1 MATYYLQAPLKEE
14 DVTQLKLGDLVYI
27 SGMAFTCRSRLH
39 RYIFDEGNTMPEVT
53 KDENVLIHV
62 GPIMV
67 KEEDKWRLVSFMPT
81 SSIRFEK
88 WGAKSVDQWNLR
100 AIIGKT
106 TMGPET
112 AAMMKEKKCVHL
124 TPQGVTPNLWVDSIE
139 VLGVDNFEELG
150 SIEATWQM
158 KLNELGPFK
167 VDIDCEGNN
176 LFDQLDATIAA
187 NKEKAFEAL
196 NIPKDFEYTK
206 LY

>member
-39 RYIFDEGNTMPEVT
+39 RYIFDENNPMPEVT
-53 KDENVLIHV
+53 KNENVLIHV
-62 GPIMV
+62 GPIV
-67 KEEDKWRLVSFMPT
+67 IKENNAWKLVSFMPT

-100 AIIGKT
+100 MIIGKT

-112 AAMMKEKKCVHL
+112 AAMMKEKKCVHV
-124 TPQGVTPNLWVDSIE
+124 TPQGVTPNLWIDSIKI
-139 VLGVDNFEELG
+139 LGVDNFDELG

-158 KLNELGPFK
+158 ELDKLGPFK

-176 LFDQLDATIAA
+176 LFDALDSDIA
-187 NKEKAFEAL
+187 EKKLKAYEDL
-196 NIPKDFEYTK
+196 HIPLDFEYTK

>member
-1 MATYYLQAPLKEE
+1 MATYYLQTPLKEE

-27 SGMAFTCRSRLH
+27 SGMVFTCRSRLH
-39 RYIFDEGNTMPEVT
+39 RYIFDEGHEMPEAT

-62 GPIMV
+62 GPVII
-67 KEEDKWRLVSFMPT
+67 KEDEKWKLMSFMPT

-88 WGAKSVDQWNLR
+88 WGAKSVDKWNLR
-100 AIIGKT
+100 AIVGKT

-124 TPQGVTPNLWVDSIE
+124 TPQGVTPNLWTNSIE
-139 VLGVDNFEELG
+139 IIGVDNFDELG

-158 KLNELGPFK
+158 KMDKLGPFK

-176 LFDQLDATIAA
+176 LFDQMDATIEA
-187 NKEKAFEAL
+187 NKLKAFEAL
-196 NIPKDFEYTK
+196 NIPADFEYTK

>member
-39 RYIFDEGNTMPEVT
+39 RYIFDEGHEMPEAT

-62 GPIMV
+62 GPIMI
-67 KEEDKWRLVSFMPT
+67 KEGDNWKLVSFMPT

-88 WGAKSVDQWNLR
+88 WGAKAVENWNLR

-139 VLGVDNFEELG
+139 IMGVDNFEELG

-176 LFDQLDATIAA
+176 LFDRLDATIAA

>member
-1 MATYYLQAPLKEE
+1 
-14 DVTQLKLGDLVYI
+14 
-27 SGMAFTCRSRLH
+27 
-39 RYIFDEGNTMPEVT
+39 
-53 KDENVLIHV
+53 
-62 GPIMV
+62 
-67 KEEDKWRLVSFMPT
+67 
-81 SSIRFEK
+81 
-88 WGAKSVDQWNLR
+88 
-100 AIIGKT
+100 
-106 TMGPET
+106 
-112 AAMMKEKKCVHL
+112 MMKEKKCVHL

-139 VLGVDNFEELG
+139 IMGVDNFDELG

>member
-39 RYIFDEGNTMPEVT
+39 RYIFDEGHEMPEAT

-62 GPIMV
+62 GPIMI
-67 KEEDKWRLVSFMPT
+67 KEGDNWKLVSFMPT

-88 WGAKSVDQWNLR
+88 WGAKAVENWNLR

-139 VLGVDNFEELG
+139 IMGVDNFDELG

>member
-88 WGAKSVDQWNLR
+88 WGAKSVDQWTLR

-112 AAMMKEKKCVHL
+112 AAMMKERKCVHL

-139 VLGVDNFEELG
+139 IMGVDNFDELG

-158 KLNELGPFK
+158 KLDKLGPFK
-167 VDIDCEGNN
+167 VDIDTEGNN
-176 LFDQLDATIAA
+176 LFDQLDATIEA
-187 NKEKAFEAL
+187 NKLKAFEDL
-196 NIPKDFEYTK
+196 GIPEGFEYTK

>member
-39 RYIFDEGNTMPEVT
+39 RYIFDEGHEMPEAT

-62 GPIMV
+62 GPIMI
-67 KEEDKWRLVSFMPT
+67 KEGDNWKLVSFMPT

-88 WGAKSVDQWNLR
+88 WGAKSVDKWNLR

-139 VLGVDNFEELG
+139 IMGVDNFEELG

>member
-1 MATYYLQAPLKEE
+1 
-14 DVTQLKLGDLVYI
+14 
-27 SGMAFTCRSRLH
+27 
-39 RYIFDEGNTMPEVT
+39 MPEVT

-112 AAMMKEKKCVHL
+112 AAMMKERKCVHL

-158 KLNELGPFK
+158 KLDKLGPFK
-167 VDIDCEGNN
+167 VDIDTEGNN
-176 LFDQLDATIAA
+176 LFDQLDATIEA
-187 NKEKAFEAL
+187 NKLKAFEAL
-196 NIPKDFEYTK
+196 NIPLDFEYTK

>member
-27 SGMAFTCRSRLH
+27 SGMVFTCRSRLH
-39 RYIFDEGNTMPEVT
+39 RYIFDEGHEMPEAT

-62 GPIMV
+62 GPVII
-67 KEEDKWRLVSFMPT
+67 KENDEWKLMSFMPT

-88 WGAKSVDQWNLR
+88 WGAKSVDKWNLR

-124 TPQGVTPNLWVDSIE
+124 TPQGVTPNLWTDSIE
-139 VLGVDNFEELG
+139 IIGVDNFDELG

-158 KLNELGPFK
+158 KMDKLGPFK
-167 VDIDCEGNN
+167 VDIDTEGNN
-176 LFDQLDATIAA
+176 LFDRLDATIEA
-187 NKEKAFEAL
+187 NKQKAFEAL